1 MFSPEIHYLVS
12 QEKYKDLR
20 RDVERHRLIQI
31 ARLQGSDNGEP
42 RRRLVGWVGAR
53 LVAWGSKL
61 QGYQPVTQ
69 RG

>member
-1 MFSPEIHYLVS
+1 MFSPEIHYLVA

-20 RDVERHRLIQI
+20 RDVERHQLIQL
-31 ARLQGSDNGEP
+31 ARLQRSDNREP
-42 RRRLVGWVGAR
+42 LRRMAGWLGAR

-61 QGYQPVTQ
+61 QGYQPLPQ